1 MKKLNKT
8 LHLAN
13 IVLGIFS
20 IALFVFNFIV
30 LIRLQPKMVAYETL
44 MGIENALLTIVGLGL
59 MVILL
64 FYVLT
69 LLQIAWYVKYAEKLT
84 FLSLFLIIVGV
95 LCLLAIF
102 SDVALLSDIH
112 KQYTHGLSQPEW
124 SLVFPIMIGQFIA
137 TILFVILHFT
147 GVLTRKQVN
156 EVSRDVSIFLVVQF
170 IGLVCGLLG
179 LGAASL
185 GFLFPGAW
193 SLTLHTVISS
203 LVLVFPYTLALG
215 YWIIT
220 KLTEK
225 DRQWFD
231 EKQQRDI
238 GRAAFFTLIFVSAFM
253 ILLFILQFNN
263 LDGVIRYQWLPIYLF
278 MNLLLFSL
286 GNIYYSSRA

>member
-1 MKKLNKT
+1 
-8 LHLAN
+8 
-13 IVLGIFS
+13 
-20 IALFVFNFIV
+20 
-30 LIRLQPKMVAYETL
+30 
-44 MGIENALLTIVGLGL
+44 
-59 MVILL
+59 
-64 FYVLT
+64 
-69 LLQIAWYVKYAEKLT
+69 
-84 FLSLFLIIVGV
+84 
-95 LCLLAIF
+95 
-102 SDVALLSDIH
+102 
-112 KQYTHGLSQPEW
+112 
-124 SLVFPIMIGQFIA
+124 MIGQFIA
-137 TILFVILHFT
+137 TILFTILHFT

-203 LVLVFPYTLALG
+203 LVLIFPYALALG

-263 LDGVIRYQWLPIYLF
+263 LDGVIRYQWLPFYLF
-278 MNLLLFSL
+278 MSLFLFSL
-286 GNIYYSSRA
+286 ANIYYSSRA

>member
-95 LCLLAIF
+95 LCFIFFLSLL
-102 SDVALLSDIH
+102 
-112 KQYTHGLSQPEW
+112 
-124 SLVFPIMIGQFIA
+124 
-137 TILFVILHFT
+137 
-147 GVLTRKQVN
+147 R
-156 EVSRDVSIFLVVQF
+156 
-170 IGLVCGLLG
+170 
-179 LGAASL
+179 
-185 GFLFPGAW
+185 
-193 SLTLHTVISS
+193 
-203 LVLVFPYTLALG
+203 
-215 YWIIT
+215 
-220 KLTEK
+220 
-225 DRQWFD
+225 
-231 EKQQRDI
+231 
-238 GRAAFFTLIFVSAFM
+238 
-253 ILLFILQFNN
+253 
-263 LDGVIRYQWLPIYLF
+263 
-278 MNLLLFSL
+278 
-286 GNIYYSSRA
+286 